1 MDMDAGSFDEH
12 EGARRGREPTHVV
25 GIGAS
30 AGGLEALEQLFAR
43 MPEQTGVAFVVV
55 QHLSPDFKTQMPEL
69 LSRWTRMP
77 VRIAEHEMPVEADT
91 VYVMPPNRDMIVS
104 GGRLLLEQRAEGLPL
119 PIDLFLRSLA
129 ADRGSRSIGVILS
142 GTGSDGSRGIREIHE
157 VGGLVIVQ
165 TEESAKFDGMPRSA
179 VGTGVADLIVR
190 PQDMAA
196 AVVARAS
203 DALLLVDEGQDAAAA
218 VREGGMRAVF
228 ALLRERFHI
237 DFSHYKPGTIARRTE
252 RRLQLGGAVS
262 LADYIA
268 RLQSDRA
275 ELDALYED
283 LLIGVTG
290 FFRDEDAFRRL
301 ETEVIPELVTN
312 APSGGT
318 LRVWVAACATGEEA
332 YSLAMLFSEAI
343 ARRGDPLTVKIFA
356 TDVHAA
362 SLEVAASGI
371 YPEDRAV
378 TVGPRRLERFFS
390 RVDAGFKVSA
400 DLRQM
405 IVFAPHNLIRDAPFT
420 KLDLVSCRNLLIY
433 FQPAIQRK
441 VMALFHF
448 ALKIGGVL
456 VLGPSESPGDVA
468 DEFDTVDAHWK
479 MYKKRRDVRLL
490 APLRASI
497 APALREDRAA
507 STAAR
512 GPGDAV
518 LTEVFARL
526 LDTHLPPGVLVNHRH
541 EIVHTFGDVA
551 RVLKMPRGRPSLA
564 LLDQLEGDLKLAVA
578 GALHRA
584 GRASAAIAYEG
595 VATGTGDAR
604 ERIDLTVTP
613 LHLERAV
620 EPFFLVTLRPSG
632 HDEPAPPPAETI
644 GSGDVSLV
652 RLDALEVELRH
663 TKENLQ
669 ATIEELEA
677 ANEELQATNEELL
690 AANEELQSTNEEL
703 HSVNE
708 ELYTVNSEYQKKID
722 ELVQL
727 NDDIDHLLL
736 STEIHTLFLDDNLCI
751 RKFTPRMGQVF
762 HLDARD
768 VGRRIDHF
776 VHELDTPD
784 LAARM
789 SDVLDSQV
797 RFEAEVSTKKGLS
810 YLLRILPYV
819 GRVGIGGVVVTLTD
833 VTTIKEWERALLQ
846 QIEQRERFLAMLS
859 HELRNPLAGVTN
871 ALALLERRLGEGA
884 GPGDR
889 DDGLARPFAA
899 ARRQS
904 RQMARLLD
912 DLLDVSRI
920 TRGKIELQ
928 RQRVDLRQ
936 LVEEALETLRPR
948 AEQRHRIELVLPE
961 APVLVDADP
970 TRMLQ
975 VVENLLA
982 NAVKFSPEDQPI
994 RVELRADGDEASIL
1008 VADRG
1013 AGIPAEQLDRIF
1025 DLFVQGDQ
1033 ALARQ
1038 EGGLGVGLTLAKGLV
1053 ELHGGRIEAMSEGRG
1068 RGSAFRVVLPTL
1080 GAGALASAA
1089 PTAATPIVAQPRLA
1103 LVEDQRDIRE
1113 PLVELL
1119 RDDGFEIDAAPNGA
1133 LGLALILE
1141 KRPDVAILD
1150 IGLPDLDGFE
1160 VARRVREAIGATIR
1174 LVALTGYGSD
1184 EDRRKVAEAGFDAH
1198 LVKPVTPEDVIR
1210 VIRGD

>member
-1 MDMDAGSFDEH
+1 MDTRAGEIDED

-30 AGGLEALEQLFAR
+30 AGGLEALEQLFGR
-43 MPEQTGVAFVVV
+43 MPEYTGVAFVVV

-91 VYVMPPNRDMIVS
+91 VYVMPPNRDMIIS
-104 GGRLLLEQRAEGLPL
+104 GGRLLLEQRSEGLPL

-129 ADRGSRSIGVILS
+129 ADRGSRAIGVILS
-142 GTGSDGSRGIREIHE
+142 GTGSDGSRGVREIHE

-179 VGTGVADLIVR
+179 VATGVVDLIVR
-190 PQDMAA
+190 PQDIAA

-203 DALLLVDEGQDAAAA
+203 DALLLVDEAQDAAAA

-252 RRLQLGGAVS
+252 RRLQLGGDAS
-262 LADYIA
+262 LADYIG
-268 RLQSDRA
+268 RLQTDRA

-290 FFRDEDAFRRL
+290 FFRDEEAFRRL
-301 ETEVIPELVTN
+301 ETDVIPELVTN
-312 APSGGT
+312 APPGGT

-332 YSLAMLFSEAI
+332 YSLAMLFTEAI
-343 ARRGDPLTVKIFA
+343 ARRGEPLTVKIFA
-356 TDVHAA
+356 TDVHTA
-362 SLEVAASGI
+362 SLEVAAAGI

-378 TVGPRRLERFFS
+378 AVGPRRLERFFT
-390 RVDAGFKVSA
+390 RVEGGFKVSA

-468 DEFDTVDAHWK
+468 DEFDTVDPHWK

-497 APALREDRAA
+497 PAALREDRAA
-507 STAAR
+507 ADPGR
-512 GPGDAV
+512 GSGDAV

-526 LDTHLPPGVLVNHRH
+526 LDLHLPPGALVNHRH

-584 GRASAAIAYEG
+584 ARSSSSIAYEG
-595 VATGTGDAR
+595 LPSTSGADPVR
-604 ERIDLTVTP
+604 VDLAVTP

-620 EPFFLVTLRPSG
+620 EPFYLVTLRPSG
-632 HDEPAPPPAETI
+632 HVEPARSPTETM
-644 GSGDVSLV
+644 GSDDVSLA

-708 ELYTVNSEYQKKID
+708 ELYTVNGEYQKKID

-736 STEIHTLFLDDNLCI
+736 STEIHTLFLDDNLCV

-762 HLDARD
+762 HLEPRD

-784 LAARM
+784 LSARM
-789 SDVLDSQV
+789 ADVLESQA
-797 RFEAEVSTKKGLS
+797 RFETEVSTKKGLS
-810 YLLRILPYV
+810 YLMRILPYV
-819 GRVGIGGVVVTLTD
+819 GRAGTGGVVLTLTD
-833 VTTIKEWERALLQ
+833 VTTIKEWERALLD

-871 ALALLERRLGEGA
+871 ALALLERRLG
-884 GPGDR
+884 
-889 DDGLARPFAA
+889 DDDSLARPFAA

-904 RQMARLLD
+904 KQMARLLD

-928 RQRVDLRQ
+928 RQQVDLRH

-948 AEQRHRIELVLPE
+948 AERRHPIEFVAPDS
-961 APVLVDADP
+961 PVLVDADP

-994 RVELRADGDEASIL
+994 RVEVRVDGDEASIL

-1013 AGIPAEQLDRIF
+1013 AGIPADQLDRIF

-1053 ELHGGRIEAMSEGRG
+1053 ELHGGRIEVMSEGRG

-1080 GAGALASAA
+1080 GAATTTSPAAVEAA
-1089 PTAATPIVAQPRLA
+1089 PVVAQPRLA

-1119 RDDGFEIDAAPNGA
+1119 RDDGYDIDAAPNGA

-1160 VARRVREAIGATIR
+1160 VARRVREALGRAVR

-1184 EDRRKVAEAGFDAH
+1184 EDRRKVVDAGFDAH

-1210 VIRGD
+1210 VVRGEG